1 MQSRL
6 WSNDQTFYELY
17 TTQRRGHVGQRA
29 TMRKV
34 LKRFWWHKM
43 LSGMR
48 DHVAGCQMC
57 QQQKILPGS
66 APRELIP
73 IPPPDH
79 AFETIG
85 IYYIAVLP
93 KTRKGNSYVLVAVD
107 YLSKCVDGQHVPTL
121 SSQHVVDF
129 IEDKIQWKH
138 GLREKLTSDR
148 GTSFARK
155 RLPTFLAQTGVN
167 HTAPSH
173 TIRKPTV

>member
-1 MQSRL
+1 
-6 WSNDQTFYELY
+6 
-17 TTQRRGHVGQRA
+17 
-29 TMRKV
+29 
-34 LKRFWWHKM
+34 M

-107 YLSKCVDGQHVPTL
+107 YLSKYVDGQHVPTP

-129 IEDKIQWKH
+129 IEGKIQ
-138 GLREKLTSDR
+138 
-148 GTSFARK
+148 
-155 RLPTFLAQTGVN
+155 
-167 HTAPSH
+167 
-173 TIRKPTV
+173 